1 MNQTAKKFIFDT
13 FEMLLAIGEELEVR
27 RMIIRYLDEKRFS
40 DADLLEAIAL
50 INQYAPKAE
59 NEEVNE

>member
-1 MNQTAKKFIFDT
+1 
-13 FEMLLAIGEELEVR
+13 MLLAIGEELEVR